1 MKLENIRL
9 DIDKIGICNLILDT
23 KSSEINVFNESVI
36 NDLSKATEFILDNPK
51 IIGIIIS
58 SAKKSFHNGYD
69 LNYLYSL
76 KSSKDIFE
84 TIYLLSNILRKLESS
99 GKTIVSAISGSLN
112 LGGLELIL
120 HSHYKISD
128 DSKNTNII
136 INNIKYDLSPNTG
149 GTQRLPRLIG
159 ISETLDLLLKDEII
173 SPKAALEKKLINEI
187 TEKNNLISKC
197 KEYIMKNK
205 ELLQPW
211 DQKQNLSPFSSK
223 NLGYFISKIAM
234 LHAENSDLY
243 HSVKILISCIF
254 EGLNTDI
261 NSGLKIE
268 ARHFTWLLNNKE
280 NRSMV
285 KTLKFGKP
293 DTSFDKNEIESI
305 KKSFEKNYA
314 AEGVKLLIEG
324 ITPALIEN
332 AGKRIGFLNGPLT
345 TTDKIE
351 LQSVISELDSKD
363 APVAALIRSMQKLN
377 RNGYSKRKGFYNY
390 EGDKKLKIW
399 NGLEELIP
407 SRKNQPKISEVEK
420 RLLFSCINNI
430 LFNYSKLSKL
440 KNKNFY
446 DYISIKEIGFPAWTG
461 GPFTWVKNYNVKN
474 FIREN
479 KEYAET
485 LGSRFIMSENIFK
498 EI

>member
-1 MKLENIRL
+1 MKLDNIRL
-9 DIDKIGICNLILDT
+9 DIDKSGICNLILDT

-36 NDLSKATEFILDNPK
+36 NDFIKATEFILNNSE

-58 SAKKSFHNGYD
+58 SAKESFHDGYD

-76 KSSKDIFE
+76 KFPKDIFE
-84 TIYLLSNILRKLESS
+84 TIYRLSKTLRRLETS
-99 GKTIVSAISGSLN
+99 GKTIVSAISGYTN

-128 DSKNTNII
+128 NSKNTKII
-136 INNIKYDLSPNTG
+136 ISNVKYDFCPNIG

-173 SPKAALEKKLINEI
+173 SPKEALEKKLINKI
-187 TEKNNLISKC
+187 TEKTKLISEC
-197 KEYIMKNK
+197 KKYIIDNK
-205 ELLQPW
+205 ESLHPW
-211 DQKQNLSPFSSK
+211 DQKQNISPFSSK
-223 NLGYFISKIAM
+223 NLNYFISKIAM

-268 ARHFTWLLNNKE
+268 ARHFTWLLNNKH
-280 NRSMV
+280 NSSMI

-293 DTSFDKNEIESI
+293 DKSFDKNEIESI

-314 AEGVKLLIEG
+314 AEGVKLLIDG
-324 ITPALIEN
+324 ISPSLIEN
-332 AGKRIGFLNGPLT
+332 AGKRIGFLNGPLASA
-345 TTDKIE
+345 DKIE
-351 LQSVISELDSKD
+351 LQSIISELDSKD
-363 APVAALIRSMQKLN
+363 APVAALIRSMQKSD

-390 EGDKKLKIW
+390 EKDKKLKIW

-407 SRKNQPKISEVEK
+407 SSKKQPKVSEIEK

-440 KNKNFY
+440 KNKIFY
-446 DYISIKEIGFPAWTG
+446 DYISIKEIGLPAWTG
-461 GPFTWVKNYNVKN
+461 GPFTWIKNYDVKN
-474 FIREN
+474 FIKEN
-479 KEYAET
+479 AEYAKT
-485 LGSRFIMSENIFK
+485 LGSRFIINENILK